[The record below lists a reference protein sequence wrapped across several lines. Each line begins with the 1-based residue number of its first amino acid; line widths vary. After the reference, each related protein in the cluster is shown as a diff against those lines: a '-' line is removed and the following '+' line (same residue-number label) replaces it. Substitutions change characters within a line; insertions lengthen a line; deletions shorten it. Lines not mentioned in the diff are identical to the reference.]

1 MLVLIVSTGYNT
13 PTPESLEIVC
23 DTFVANLP
31 RTVVQELE
39 IGSRQSGFT
48 RVGIFFSCFF
58 FWVLKPVFFQSLL
71 KAIDVSPFLHQVHVI
86 APESFEADFL
96 LEARHKLRWKENV
109 ARVQR
114 NCVRDAINTWL
125 LLGKRQTLVRMIGK
139 VECERCFCLFF

>member
-48 RVGIFFSCFF
+48 RVGFVFRAFFLGAQACLPS
-58 FWVLKPVFFQSLL
+58 VTV
-71 KAIDVSPFLHQVHVI
+71 
-86 APESFEADFL
+86 ESY
-96 LEARHKLRWKENV
+96 
-109 ARVQR
+109 
-114 NCVRDAINTWL
+114 
-125 LLGKRQTLVRMIGK
+125 
-139 VECERCFCLFF
+139 